1 MLKCLLY
8 MSNEQDQSAET
19 QRIKQ
24 LQRALYYESQ
34 FRNAI
39 VSDAVCFY
47 DVNITRDLIETDFF
61 FRDDKKNFISVPDYV
76 GINTPCR
83 FTDFINKWAE
93 IMIPD
98 LSQKTLT
105 NISVLREK
113 LLSVYSEG
121 KREYTLN
128 YWGEDVTGKKIYFNQ
143 RFLLTQNEFNEICAL
158 SIIKDY
164 TQVKE
169 FDDEYLTSELEK
181 IAYEDPITNG
191 INYFKFKE
199 KVIEEGKPGSII
211 CLDIHSFK
219 VINSICGITRG
230 DDVIKAIW
238 EAIRIAID
246 SSKGEFA
253 AHINAD
259 HYIIF
264 IPTENK
270 DDIIA
275 RMKSITLTLMVIS
288 VDLDVPQLQ
297 PYFGV
302 SYWKPA
308 KKIELAYSEAVTA
321 KHNAKYSQ
329 KQNYDFFSIEDT
341 KRLVKEKEMMD
352 SFEESLAK
360 KEFKIW
366 FQPKYTPKTRYLE
379 GAEALVRWVKPDGTV
394 IPPSEFIPLF
404 ERNNMIRN
412 LDEYIFRNVCMLQ
425 KKWLDEG
432 KNIVPVSVNLSRVS
446 LYYKNVAEQY
456 KKITEIIKIDPKY
469 VPIEITETAAITN
482 EDVSVLAD
490 SFHKNGFSLIM
501 DDFGSGY
508 SSLASLNLMHFDTL
522 KLDKS
527 LVDYIGN
534 YSGNRLIEHTIALA
548 KELGIKITA
557 EGVET
562 ENQVQFLKRI
572 GCDNIQG
579 FFYSK
584 PVSAEAYSK
593 VLNNQQFGGEL
604 KPLDYIEEHLYEFNA
619 SLVRTELYS
628 LVVNLTKNIVLDY
641 TERDDWKTETG
652 IFENDYDIAV
662 ERIKNELISEEY
674 KEEFYEFME
683 RHNLLKNFNSTNET
697 RVFEYKRLVHNEL
710 MRMRIILNLFKIPQT
725 GDDKYAYIKVYNLN

>member
-1 MLKCLLY
+1 
-8 MSNEQDQSAET
+8 MSETSEETAEA
-19 QRIKQ
+19 QRIRQ
-24 LQRALYYESQ
+24 LQRALFYESQ

-39 VSDAVCFY
+39 VSDAICFY
-47 DVNITRDLIETDFF
+47 DVNVTRNLIETDFF
-61 FRDDKKNFISVPDYV
+61 YRDNDKNFISVPDYV
-76 GINTPCR
+76 GVNTPCR
-83 FTDFINKWAE
+83 FSDFINKWAE

-105 NISVLREK
+105 DISIIREK
-113 LLSVYSEG
+113 LLQVYEDG

-128 YWGEDVTGKKIYFNQ
+128 YWGEDITGKKIYFNQ
-143 RFLLTQNEFNEICAL
+143 RFLLTQNEFQEICAL

-164 TQVKE
+164 TQIKE
-169 FDDEYLTSELEK
+169 FDDEYLTTELHK

-219 VINSICGITRG
+219 VINSICGIARG

-246 SSKGEFA
+246 QSKGEFA

-264 IPTENK
+264 VPRDDK
-270 DDIIA
+270 DSIIHL
-275 RMKSITLTLMVIS
+275 MKSITLTLMVIS

-308 KKIELAYSEAVTA
+308 KKIELAYSESVTA

-329 KQNYDFFSIEDT
+329 QVNYDFFSIEDT

-366 FQPKYTPKTRYLE
+366 FQPKYTPKTRVLE
-379 GAEALVRWVKPDGTV
+379 GAEALVRWVKSDGTI
-394 IPPSEFIPLF
+394 IPPGEFIPLF

-425 KKWLDEG
+425 KKWLNEG
-432 KNIVPVSVNLSRVS
+432 KTIVPVSVNLSRVS

-456 KKITEIIKIDPKY
+456 KKITEIIDIDPKY

-482 EDVSVLAD
+482 EDISILAD
-490 SFHKNGFSLIM
+490 NFHKFGFSLIM

-527 LVDYIGN
+527 LIDYIGN

-584 PVSAEAYSK
+584 PVCSEDY
-593 VLNNQQFGGEL
+593 G
-604 KPLDYIEEHLYEFNA
+604 PILDNHKFTGITKNIDLLEEHLFEFNQ
-619 SLVRTELYS
+619 SLVRSELYS
-628 LVVNLTKNIVLDY
+628 LVINLNKNEILDY
-641 TERDDWKTETG
+641 TERDDWKTETK
-652 IFENDYDIAV
+652 INENNYDIALK
-662 ERIKNELISEEY
+662 RIAEELVAEPY
-674 KEEFYEFME
+674 KKDFYNFLKRE
-683 RHNLLKNFNSTNET
+683 NLKNSFNTLNET
-697 RVFEYKRLVHNEL
+697 RIFEYERLIHKEVIK
-710 MRMRIILNLFKIPQT
+710 MRVVLNLFKIPQL
-725 GDDKYAYIKVYNLN
+725 GDDKFMYLKVYNLN

>member
-1 MLKCLLY
+1 
-8 MSNEQDQSAET
+8 MSNLEDHGAESA
-19 QRIKQ
+19 RVKQ
-24 LQRALYYESQ
+24 LQRALFYESQ

-39 VSDAVCFY
+39 VSDAICFF
-47 DVNITRDLIETDFF
+47 DANITKNIIETDFF
-61 FRDDKKNFISVPDYV
+61 YKDDENNFISVPDYLGV
-76 GINTPCR
+76 IAPCQ
-83 FTDFINKWAE
+83 FSDFINKWAE
-93 IMIPD
+93 LMIPD
-98 LSQKTLT
+98 TTQKNL
-105 NISVLREK
+105 NDLSVLREK
-113 LLSVYSEG
+113 LIKIFEEG
-121 KREYTLN
+121 RREYTIN
-128 YWGEDVTGKKIYFNQ
+128 YWGENINGKRIFFHQ
-143 RFLLTQNEFNEICAL
+143 LFLLTKNEFNEICAL

-164 TQVKE
+164 TKSKE
-169 FDDEYLTSELEK
+169 WDDEYLTSELEK
-181 IAYEDPITNG
+181 YAYEDPITNG
-191 INYFKFKE
+191 MNYYKFKE
-199 KVIEEGKPGSII
+199 KVVEEAKNGSII
-211 CLDIHSFK
+211 SLDIHSFK
-219 VINSICGITRG
+219 IINSICGISRG

-238 EAIRIAID
+238 ECIRFGID
-246 SSKGEFA
+246 SRNGEFA

-270 DDIIA
+270 EEIIS
-275 RMKSITLTLMVIS
+275 RIKSITLALMVVS

-302 SYWKPA
+302 SYWSPA
-308 KKIELAYSEAVTA
+308 KKIELAYNESVTA
-321 KHNAKYSQ
+321 KHNAKFSQ

-341 KRLVKEKEMMD
+341 KRLVAEKEMMD
-352 SFEESLAK
+352 SFEESLAR

-366 FQPKYTPKTRYLE
+366 FQPKYTPKTHKLE
-379 GAEALVRWVKPDGTV
+379 GAEALVRWVKSDGTIISPGV
-394 IPPSEFIPLF
+394 FIPLF

-456 KKITEIIKIDPKY
+456 KHIAEIVKIDPKY

-482 EDVSVLAD
+482 EDVSTLAD
-490 SFHKNGFSLIM
+490 NFHKFGFSLIM

-527 LVDYIGN
+527 LIDYIGN

-557 EGVET
+557 EGVENET
-562 ENQVQFLKRI
+562 QVNFLKSI

-584 PVSAEAYSK
+584 PVNSDDYSIILEK
-593 VLNNQQFGGEL
+593 QEISTSHSNV
-604 KPLDYIEEHLYEFNA
+604 DMIADHLFEFNQ

-628 LVVNLTKNIVLDY
+628 TVVNITKNIILDY
-641 TERDDWKTETG
+641 TEQNDWKDETA
-652 IFENDYDIAV
+652 IQENNYDISV
-662 ERIKNELISEEY
+662 DRITNELVCPEY
-674 KEEFYEFME
+674 QEDFYNFLCRE
-683 RHNLLKNFNSTNET
+683 NLLMNFTTKNET
-697 RVFEYKRLVHNEL
+697 RIMEYERFYQGEKKH
-710 MRMRIILNLFKIPQT
+710 MRIIMNLFKVPDS
-725 GDDKYAYIKVYNLN
+725 DDKYVYLKVYTLI